1 MAVQATFGTQ
11 EQDLSDWGAK
21 NSLGPRSTPCK
32 GRKNSLLILLPGFPE
47 GLWAFG
53 TDEFLRRDPTTG
65 DHAASYHSPHRCG
78 CRFNCGALKWN
89 AKACGRPTFRKPH
102 RQ

>member
-47 GLWAFG
+47 GPLGLW
-53 TDEFLRRDPTTG
+53 
-65 DHAASYHSPHRCG
+65 HR
-78 CRFNCGALKWN
+78 
-89 AKACGRPTFRKPH
+89 
-102 RQ
+102 